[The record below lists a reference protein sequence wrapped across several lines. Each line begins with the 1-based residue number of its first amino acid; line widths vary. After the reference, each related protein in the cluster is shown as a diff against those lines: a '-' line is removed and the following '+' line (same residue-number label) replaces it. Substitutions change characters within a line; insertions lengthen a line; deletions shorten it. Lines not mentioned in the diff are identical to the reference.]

1 MKVIIAGTRHMQQS
15 LSAVTDAIRTSGFVI
30 TEIVSG
36 CSGDVDWAGDF
47 FACTNGIPVKRFPAE
62 WKKYGRAAGPIRNQ
76 QMANYADALIAV
88 WDGKSRGTADMIE
101 RAKRASLKVHILE
114 IAT

>member
-1 MKVIIAGTRHMQQS
+1 MRVIIAGTRHMKQS
-15 LSAVTDAIRTSGFVI
+15 IVAVMDAIQASRFVI
-30 TEIVSG
+30 TEVVSG
-36 CSGDVDWAGDF
+36 CSGDIDWAGNF

-101 RAKRASLKVHILE
+101 RAKRKNLKVHILE